1 MLLNYQI
8 THKLISEI
16 NITPHWCAHC
26 GAMLSVGQKVNSC
39 SECNIRAH
47 FDCSPFL
54 PNHCGLDA
62 ATAHLLVAAIE
73 EAEQK
78 K

>member
-1 MLLNYQI
+1 
-8 THKLISEI
+8 
-16 NITPHWCAHC
+16 
-26 GAMLSVGQKVNSC
+26 MLSVGQKVNSC